1 MRETILDAQSL
12 RRRPLPMTEAGSKEA
27 RGTVLVLGG
36 SAELP
41 GAAMLAGVAALRAG
55 AGRLRVATVAGV
67 AAAIGVAIPEA
78 RVMALGATEAGEIDP
93 GAVADRLPGLTQR
106 CDAILVGPGLSAG
119 KGTERLVLSLLPGE
133 PPTGF
138 VLDAGA
144 VCGLG
149 AHAEAVRSCGG
160 RALIT
165 PHAGE
170 MAQLLDM
177 DRDAVEA
184 DPLAAACRAAERLA
198 CTVIMKGAETWVVH
212 PAGERWHYSGGG
224 VGLATSGS
232 GDALA
237 GILAGLLARGADVM
251 TAALWG
257 VFLHGEA
264 GRRLARR
271 IGPVGFLAR
280 EIAGEVPMLLHDLA
294 AEDAEEACSGAE

>member
-1 MRETILDAQSL
+1 MPAHSLDAESL
-12 RRRPLPMTEAGSKEA
+12 RERPLPMPEAGSKEA

-41 GAAMLAGVAALRAG
+41 GAALLAGVAALRVG
-55 AGRLRVATVAGV
+55 AGRLRIATVGS
-67 AAAIGVAIPEA
+67 AATAIGVAVPEA
-78 RVMALGATEAGEIDP
+78 RVIALGATAEGEIDP
-93 GAVADRLPGLTQR
+93 ARATERLPGLTRR
-106 CDAILVGPGLSAG
+106 CDAILVGPGLGPGEA
-119 KGTERLVLSLLPGE
+119 TERLVLSLLPGE
-133 PPTGF
+133 APTGF

-149 AHAEAVRSCGG
+149 AHAETVRSCGG

-170 MAQLLDM
+170 MAQLLDT
-177 DRDAVEA
+177 DREAVEA
-184 DPLAAACRAAERLA
+184 DPLAAALRAAERLA
-198 CTVIMKGAETWVVH
+198 CTVVMKGPETWVVS
-212 PAGERWHYSGGG
+212 ATGERWHYRGGG

-237 GILAGLLARGADVM
+237 GLLAGLLARGGDVL

-264 GRRLARR
+264 GRRLAER

-280 EIAGEVPMLLHDLA
+280 EIADAVPAILRETA
-294 AEDAEEACSGAE
+294 AASRNAD

>member
-1 MRETILDAQSL
+1 MRVNNLDAESL
-12 RRRPLPMTEAGSKEA
+12 HGRPLPIPEAGSKEE

-41 GAAMLAGVAALRAG
+41 GAALLAGVAALRAG
-55 AGRLRVATVAGV
+55 AGRLRIATVES
-67 AAAIGVAIPEA
+67 AATAIGVAVPEA
-78 RVMALGATEAGEIDP
+78 RVIALGGTAEGEIDP
-93 GAVADRLPGLTQR
+93 SRLSERLPTLTQR
-106 CDAILVGPGLSAG
+106 CDAILVGPGLNSGDA
-119 KGTERLVLSLLPGE
+119 TEQLVRSLLPGE
-133 PPTGF
+133 APASF

-149 AHAEAVRSCGG
+149 THSDTVRSCGG

-177 DRDAVEA
+177 EREAVEA
-184 DPLAAACRAAERLA
+184 DPLAAAMRAAERLA
-198 CTVIMKGAETWVVH
+198 CTVILKGAETWVVSA
-212 PAGERWHYSGGG
+212 AGERWHYRGGG

-237 GILAGLLARGADVM
+237 GVLAGLLARGTDVL

-264 GRRLARR
+264 GRRLADR

-280 EIAGEVPMLLHDLA
+280 EIADAVPTILQETA
-294 AEDAEEACSGAE
+294 AAGADVSRNAD

>member
-1 MRETILDAQSL
+1 MSEAALDTESL
-12 RRRPLPMTEAGSKEA
+12 RTRPLPMPEAGSKEA

-41 GAAMLAGVAALRAG
+41 GAALLAGVAALRVG
-55 AGRLRVATVAGV
+55 AGRLRIATVAD
-67 AAAIGVAIPEA
+67 AATAIGVAIPEA

-93 GAVADRLPGLTQR
+93 AALAGRLPGLTQR

-119 KGTERLVLSLLPGE
+119 EATERLVLALLPGAA
-133 PPTGF
+133 PTGF

-144 VCGLG
+144 VCGLS
-149 AHAEAVRSCGG
+149 AHAAAVRACGG
-160 RALIT
+160 RVIIT

-170 MAQLLDM
+170 MARLLDT
-177 DRDAVEA
+177 DRETVEA
-184 DPLAAACRAAERLA
+184 DPRAAALRAADRLA
-198 CTVIMKGAETWVVH
+198 CTVIMKGAETWVVS
-212 PAGERWHYSGGG
+212 PAGDTWLYPGGG

-237 GILAGLLARGADVM
+237 GILAGLLARGVDSL

-264 GRRLARR
+264 GRRLAAR

-280 EIAGEVPMLLHDLA
+280 EIAGEVPLLLRDLTA
-294 AEDAEEACSGAE
+294 A

>member
-1 MRETILDAQSL
+1 MRDTALNAESL
-12 RRRPLPMTEAGSKEA
+12 RTCPLPMPEAGSKEA

-41 GAAMLAGVAALRAG
+41 GAALLAGVAALRAG
-55 AGRLRVATVAGV
+55 AGRLRIATVADV
-67 AAAIGVAIPEA
+67 ATAIGVAIPEA

-93 GAVADRLPGLTQR
+93 AALAERLPGLTRR

-119 KGTERLVLSLLPGE
+119 AATERLVLALLPGDA
-133 PPTGF
+133 PTGF

-160 RALIT
+160 RAIIT

-170 MAQLLDM
+170 MARLLET
-177 DRDAVEA
+177 DRETVEA
-184 DPLAAACRAAERLA
+184 DPRAAAHRAADRLA
-198 CTVIMKGAETWVVH
+198 CTVIMKGAETWVVS
-212 PAGERWHYSGGG
+212 PAGDTWLYPGGG

-237 GILAGLLARGADVM
+237 GILAGLLARGVDSL

-264 GRRLARR
+264 GRKLAGRF
-271 IGPVGFLAR
+271 GPVGFLAR
-280 EIAGEVPMLLHDLA
+280 EIAGEVPLLLRDLA
-294 AEDAEEACSGAE
+294 DTTTA